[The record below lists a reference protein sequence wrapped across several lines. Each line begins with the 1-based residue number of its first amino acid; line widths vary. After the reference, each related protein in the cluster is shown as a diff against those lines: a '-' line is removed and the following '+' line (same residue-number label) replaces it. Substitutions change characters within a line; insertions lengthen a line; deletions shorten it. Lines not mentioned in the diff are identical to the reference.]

1 MKFLIGLDI
10 DGTIV
15 DHDGHLHP
23 ETIHHIKKWSN
34 EGHVIT
40 LVTGRPFRNTK
51 HIYEALALNTPIC
64 NHSGAQVHH
73 PSDPS
78 FPPLH
83 HSIPA
88 SYLHQV
94 IEQAKDAILNGY
106 AEVGDT
112 VYLYRAEKNLLEWI
126 QTTSDQEVI
135 IGTLDVGDS
144 FTGAVLFVDPSHT
157 EAIQQLIE
165 SLGKVKS
172 RHWRT
177 LKFMPTVYPKPRHWN
192 TFVNTTALIKPLRLQ
207 LVTAPMTL
215 KCCNTRP
222 TLQQWTVRL
231 MKSLQPPKK
240 RPIRMLNSAR
250 LNTSKRCW
258 AKPNTFSLAVN
269 QLFYS
274 WF

>member
-23 ETIHHIKKWSN
+23 ETIQHIQKWSN

-51 HIYEALALNTPIC
+51 HIYDALALNTPIC

-73 PSDPS
+73 PSDPA
-78 FPPLH
+78 FPELH

-88 SYLHQV
+88 TYLHQ
-94 IEQAKDAILNGY
+94 IIDQANGGILNGY

-144 FTGAVLFVDPSHT
+144 FTGAVLFVDPDHT
-157 EAIQQLIE
+157 ASIQQLIE

-177 LKFMPTVYPKPRHWN
+177 LRRQEYDVLEIYADGISKA
-192 TFVNTTALIKPLRLQ
+192 TALEHIRQYYGIDKAYTIAIGDGTNDVEMLQYATYSAAMDGAFDEVIAAAKDKTDSNVELGAIKYI
-207 LVTAPMTL
+207 
-215 KCCNTRP
+215 
-222 TLQQWTVRL
+222 
-231 MKSLQPPKK
+231 KK
-240 RPIRMLNSAR
+240 VLGEA
-250 LNTSKRCW
+250 
-258 AKPNTFSLAVN
+258 
-269 QLFYS
+269 
-274 WF
+274 